1 MIIERDVNRW
11 CVDAEAP
18 VSEVLKR
25 LDANHQGF
33 ILGVDESGVLEGVL
47 TDGDV
52 RRWLMT
58 QSVVNLQAKDLSD
71 QDIADVAAYFS
82 MQKGDLG
89 DLATAH

>member
-58 QSVVNLQAKDLSD
+58 QSVVNLQQPLRGLLNMSCT
-71 QDIADVAAYFS
+71 VALES
-82 MQKGDLG
+82 EPQ
-89 DLATAH
+89 